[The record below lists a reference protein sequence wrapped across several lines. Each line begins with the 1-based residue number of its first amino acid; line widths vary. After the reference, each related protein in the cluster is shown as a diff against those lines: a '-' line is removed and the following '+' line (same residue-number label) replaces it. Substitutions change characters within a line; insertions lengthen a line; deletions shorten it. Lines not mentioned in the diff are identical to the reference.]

1 MNNPLPQLYR
11 QGALRF
17 KMNQLEGY
25 DLPSDAVSLLCE
37 KGLPLSQYGYLIL
50 GIRFI
55 AHTKDIRDIS
65 HGGHHYL
72 QIGVEWDYGSILC
85 IRAFTGEI
93 YVLHD
98 GGKGRAVFLN
108 SSLLTFFNWLEYF
121 CDYTHRKNKR
131 DTSPSVLTR
140 EEMLKKLEEMKKEG
154 AIRKNRPAELTD
166 WNVKKEYK
174 QMKTYFTQ
182 TDPDATKGK
191 NKWWPLVLEQVKDD
205 LL

>member
-1 MNNPLPQLYR
+1 MNDPFPQLYR

-25 DLPSDAVSLLCE
+25 DLPPDAVSLLCE
-37 KGLPLSQYGYLIL
+37 KGLPLSQYGYLVL

-65 HGGHHYL
+65 HGHHHYL
-72 QIGVEWDYGSILC
+72 QIGMEWDHGSIIC
-85 IRAFTGEI
+85 IRAFTGEV
-93 YVLHD
+93 YLLHNS
-98 GGKGRAVFLN
+98 GSAVFLN
-108 SSLLTFFNWLEYF
+108 SSLLTFFTWLEYF
-121 CDYTHRKNKR
+121 SDYTHRKNKR
-131 DTSPSVLTR
+131 DAGSPVLSR

-154 AIRKNRPAELTD
+154 AIRKNRPAELSD

-174 QMKTYFTQ
+174 QMKAYFTQ
-182 TDPDATKGK
+182 TDPVAAKGK